1 MVPNVWNA
9 LLPPFPREGLNHLL
23 PSENC
28 QVTMMLRK
36 EAAKL
41 ARIAQLDLPN
51 CTMDELKKFQ
61 RKLRAKLW
69 EKFGTKYDPALP
81 LDVNEYGTI
90 DCGDHTVTRLIY
102 QSRPGIYVTAL
113 LYRPKSDAKMF
124 PGAIHV
130 HGHHADGN
138 LAELVQKTV
147 IALVKRGY
155 VCLSIDAFGVFERA
169 SNYMQ
174 KEYHGGFLGSS
185 LFNIGESLMGAQLV
199 DNMRGMDLMCSLPYV
214 DKKRIGVTG
223 ASGGGNQTMWLAAM
237 DTRVAAAMP
246 VVSVGSFESYVTGV
260 NCVCEQLP
268 DGLTFTEETGVLALI
283 APRPLRI
290 GNAYYDVNPTFGVAE
305 MLKTYRQ
312 VEKVYRDLGYADNIA
327 YTVSPHVHGFHP
339 AMREAMLGWFD
350 WHLRGIGHG
359 GTQDAPEYGVLDYET
374 LKTFQDDK
382 RSPKV
387 RTTAEHCNL
396 TGKALRKQMLE
407 TESFNAA
414 AKRRELAK
422 ILRLRT
428 PPNGK
433 LTAFAAVDGFER
445 YALEIDDRLI
455 PFVVKR
461 GTVKGKFRLLLHP
474 EGKAKLTDAEI
485 AEAAADGA
493 TVVACDLLG
502 EGETAQP
509 NVILGIRS
517 QLMRQLLW
525 IGRSIPGEWLFDIFA
540 LLKVIRK
547 DFKATDID
555 IKGYREAGACAAF
568 AAALKPGEFT
578 ADAVDAPATMLF
590 TADAVINFS
599 GVAFIPKAK
608 GCLYSQMLATP
619 NFLKWGDISLV
630 AALAGKSLKFTS
642 PRAYDGALWSDT
654 QIADFDA
661 EVAALTKK
669 LK

>member
-1 MVPNVWNA
+1 MLPKVWNA
-9 LLPPFPREGLNHLL
+9 ELPPFPREGLNHLL

-28 QVTMMLRK
+28 QVTMLMRK

-41 ARIAQLDLPN
+41 ARLAQLDLTDV
-51 CTMDELKKFQ
+51 TMDSLKKFQ
-61 RKLRAKLW
+61 RNLRAKLW
-69 EKFGTKYDPALP
+69 EKMGAKYDPSLP
-81 LDVNEYGTI
+81 LDVTEYGTI
-90 DCGDHTVTRLIY
+90 DMDDHTITRLIY
-102 QSRPGIYVTAL
+102 QSRPGLYVTAL
-113 LYRPKSDAKMF
+113 LYRPKNGNGPF

-138 LAELVQKTV
+138 LAVLVQKTV
-147 IALVKRGY
+147 TALVKRGF

-169 SNYMQ
+169 SKYME

-185 LFNIGESLMGAQLV
+185 LFNIGETLMGAQLV

-290 GNAYYDVNPTFGVAE
+290 GNAYYDVNPTFGVEE
-305 MLKTYRQ
+305 MLKTHRQ
-312 VEKVYRDLGYADNIA
+312 VEKVYRALGYADNLA

-339 AMREAMLGWFD
+339 AMREAMLGWFEC
-350 WHLRGIGHG
+350 HLKGNGTG
-359 GTQDAPEYGVLDYET
+359 GTFDAPEYDTLDYDV
-374 LKTFQDDK
+374 LKMFQDGV

-387 RTTAEHCNL
+387 RTTEEHCKL
-396 TGKALRKQMLE
+396 VGTELRNAMLN
-407 TESFNAA
+407 TASFNAA

-422 ILRLRT
+422 LLRLRQR
-428 PPNGK
+428 PSGK
-433 LTAFAAVDGFER
+433 LKKFGTVDGYER
-445 YALEIDDRLI
+445 YALDIDDHLI
-455 PFVVKR
+455 PFLVKA
-461 GTVKGKFRLLLHP
+461 GSAKGKFRLLLHP
-474 EGKAKLTDAEI
+474 EGKGSLTDAEI
-485 AEAAADGA
+485 AEAAADGS
-493 TVVACDLLG
+493 TLVICDLFG

-525 IGRSIPGEWLFDIFA
+525 IGRSVPGEWLFDIFA
-540 LLKVIRK
+540 LLKVIKK
-547 DFKATDID
+547 DFKAASID

-578 ADAVDAPATMLF
+578 VEAVDAPTTMLF
-590 TADAVINFS
+590 SRGEGVNFF
-599 GVAFIPKAK
+599 GVAFKPKAT

-630 AALAGKSLKFTS
+630 AALANGAVKYTS
-642 PRAYDGALWSDT
+642 PRAYDGALLSDS
-654 QIADFDA
+654 QIADFNA
-661 EVAALTKK
+661 EVAALAKK
-669 LK
+669 LS

>member
-23 PSENC
+23 PSDFC
-28 QVTMMLRK
+28 QVTMAMRK
-36 EAAKL
+36 ESAKL
-41 ARIAQLDLPN
+41 ARLAQLDLPN
-51 CTMDELKKFQ
+51 CTPEKLKKFQ

-69 EKFGTKYDPALP
+69 EKMGSKYDPNLP
-81 LDVNEYGTI
+81 LDMTEYGTI
-90 DCGDHTVTRLIY
+90 DCDDHTITRVIY
-102 QSRPGIYVTAL
+102 QSRPGLYVTAL
-113 LYRPKSDAKMF
+113 LYRPKTGNGPF

-174 KEYHGGFLGSS
+174 KEYHGGFLGSA

-237 DTRVAAAMP
+237 DERVAAAMP

-290 GNAYYDVNPTFGVAE
+290 GNAFYDVNPTFGVEE

-312 VEKVYRDLGYADNIA
+312 VEKVYRDLGCSDNIA
-327 YTVSPHVHGFHP
+327 YTVSPHVHGFRP

-359 GTQDAPEYGVLDYET
+359 GTQNAPEYETLDYDT
-374 LKTFQDDK
+374 LKMFQDDV

-387 RTTAEHCNL
+387 RTTAEHCQL
-396 TGKALRKQMLE
+396 VGTELRNIMLN

-428 PPNGK
+428 LPNGK
-433 LTAFAAVDGFER
+433 LSTFAEVDGFER

-461 GTVKGKFRLLLHP
+461 GSVKGKFRLLLHP
-474 EGKAKLTDAEI
+474 EGKEKLTDAEI

-493 TVVACDLLG
+493 TIVACDLFG

-509 NVILGIRS
+509 NIILGLRS

-525 IGRSIPGEWLFDIFA
+525 VGRSLPGEWLFDIFA
-540 LLKVIRK
+540 MLKVIKK

-555 IKGYREAGACAAF
+555 VKGIREAGACAAF

-578 ADAVDAPATMLF
+578 VEAVDAPATMLF
-590 TADAVINFS
+590 SRGKDVSFS
-599 GVAFIPKAK
+599 AVAFKPKAT
-608 GCLYSQMLATP
+608 GCLYTQMLATP

-630 AALAGKSLKFTS
+630 AALAGKGLKFTA
-642 PRAYDGALWSDT
+642 PRAYDGELWD
-654 QIADFDA
+654 DA
-661 EVAALTKK
+661 RVAAFNSEVAELSKK

>member
-1 MVPNVWNA
+1 
-9 LLPPFPREGLNHLL
+9 
-23 PSENC
+23 
-28 QVTMMLRK
+28 
-36 EAAKL
+36 
-41 ARIAQLDLPN
+41 
-51 CTMDELKKFQ
+51 
-61 RKLRAKLW
+61 
-69 EKFGTKYDPALP
+69 
-81 LDVNEYGTI
+81 
-90 DCGDHTVTRLIY
+90 
-102 QSRPGIYVTAL
+102 
-113 LYRPKSDAKMF
+113 
-124 PGAIHV
+124 
-130 HGHHADGN
+130 
-138 LAELVQKTV
+138 
-147 IALVKRGY
+147 
-155 VCLSIDAFGVFERA
+155 
-169 SNYMQ
+169 
-174 KEYHGGFLGSS
+174 
-185 LFNIGESLMGAQLV
+185 MGAQLV

-268 DGLTFTEETGVLALI
+268 DGLTFTEETGVLALV

-290 GNAYYDVNPTFGVAE
+290 GNAFYDVNPTFGVEE

-312 VEKVYRDLGYADNIA
+312 VEKLYRDLGYADNLA
-327 YTVSPHVHGFHP
+327 YTVSPHVHGFRP

-359 GTQDAPEYGVLDYET
+359 GTQDAPEYETLDYDT
-374 LKTFQDDK
+374 LKMFQDGV

-387 RTTAEHCNL
+387 RTTEEHCRI
-396 TGKALRKQMLE
+396 TGTELRKIMLN
-407 TESFNAA
+407 TASFNAA

-422 ILRLRT
+422 VLRLRAL
-428 PPNGK
+428 PNGQ
-433 LTAFAAVDGFER
+433 LATFAEVDGFER

-461 GTVKGKFRLLLHP
+461 GTAKGKFRLLLHP
-474 EGKAKLTDAEI
+474 EGKANLTDAEI

-493 TVVACDLLG
+493 TVVACDLFG

-509 NVILGIRS
+509 NIILGIRS

-525 IGRSIPGEWLFDIFA
+525 LGRSIPGEWLFDIFA
-540 LLKVIRK
+540 LLRVIK
-547 DFKATDID
+547 KNFKATEID

-578 ADAVDAPATMLF
+578 VEAVDAPATMLF
-590 TADAVINFS
+590 SRGEGVNFF
-599 GVAFIPKAK
+599 GVAFKPKAT

-630 AALAGKSLKFTS
+630 AALAGNAIKFTS
-642 PRAYDGALWSDT
+642 PRAYDGTLWSDS
-654 QIADFDA
+654 QIADFEK
-661 EVAALTKK
+661 EVADLTKK

>member
-23 PSENC
+23 PSDFC
-28 QVTMMLRK
+28 QVTIAMRK

-41 ARIAQLDLPN
+41 ARISQLDLPN
-51 CTMDELKKFQ
+51 CTMDDLKKFQ

-69 EKFGTKYDPALP
+69 EKMGAKYDPNLP
-81 LDVNEYGTI
+81 LDVTEFGTL
-90 DCGDHTVTRLIY
+90 DCGDYTITKLIY
-102 QSRPGIYVTAL
+102 QSRPGLYVTAF
-113 LYRPKSDAKMF
+113 LYRPKSDAKIF

-169 SNYMQ
+169 TNYLV

-290 GNAYYDVNPTFGVAE
+290 GNAYYDVNPTFGVEE

-327 YTVSPHVHGFHP
+327 YTVSPHVHGFRP

-359 GTQDAPEYGVLDYET
+359 GTQDAPEYETLDYDT
-374 LKTFQDDK
+374 LKTFPDNK

-387 RTTAEHCNL
+387 RTTSEHCIL
-396 TGKALRKQMLE
+396 VGTELRKKMLA

-428 PPNGK
+428 LPNGK
-433 LTAFAAVDGFER
+433 LYTYSTVDGFER
-445 YALEIDDRLI
+445 YAIEIDDRLI
-455 PFVVKR
+455 PFAVKR

-474 EGKAKLTDAEI
+474 EGKANLTNAEI
-485 AEAAADGA
+485 AAAAADGA
-493 TVVACDLLG
+493 TVVACDLFG

-509 NVILGIRS
+509 NIILGLRS

-525 IGRSIPGEWLFDIFA
+525 VGRSLPGEWLFDIFA
-540 LLKVIRK
+540 LVRSLKK
-547 DFKATDID
+547 DFKASDID
-555 IKGYREAGACAAF
+555 IKGIREAGACAAF

-578 ADAVDAPATMLF
+578 AEAVDAPTSMLF
-590 TADAVINFS
+590 SSEGVESFS
-599 GVAFIPKAK
+599 GVAFKPKAP
-608 GCLYSQMLATP
+608 GCLYTQMLATP

-642 PRAYDGALWSDT
+642 PRAYAGAPLGDKRT
-654 QIADFDA
+654 AEFNQ
-661 EVAALTKK
+661 EVAELTKK